1 MLRRTFVHDMPGLGH
16 APMGEALQVFLRYLL
31 PVLQRI
37 GDKEST

>member
-1 MLRRTFVHDMPGLGH
+1 MLRYIFVHDMPGLGRFPMSG
-16 APMGEALQVFLRYLL
+16 APQAFLRYLL